1 MGYIYLIGELDSLNT
16 YKIGVTKHKNI
27 EKRIAELQTGNAKEL
42 YVRTYFQS
50 KYPYKLEKMLHRRFN
65 PNHII
70 NEWFELSEDDAK
82 NFIQI
87 CEDLEST
94 LDMLNNTTLSWQKK
108 SDLFS

>member
-50 KYPYKLEKMLHRRFN
+50 KYPYKLEKMLHRHYGHT
-65 PNHII
+65 HIL
-70 NEWFELSEDDAK
+70 NEWFTLTEDEAK
-82 NFIQI
+82 NFIQT
-87 CEDLEST
+87 CEELEHVLEM
-94 LDMLNNTTLSWQKK
+94 LDDTTLAWQKK